1 MGKFDKSI
9 SERKDTTTADLI
21 VQMSERTAAKPAAKA
36 PREHKSERAN
46 MLMKPS
52 VKKAAFQAAAEQG
65 VSFNEYV
72 NTVLEAQLRKEGRL

>member
-21 VQMSERTAAKPAAKA
+21 VQIEKRTTTKPAPKQK
-36 PREHKSERAN
+36 RERKSERAN

-52 VKKAAFQAAAEQG
+52 VKKAAFQAAEEQG

-72 NTVLEAQLRKEGRL
+72 NDLLEEQLRKEGRL